1 MAVVINIRLLH
12 FHEEK
17 CWNVFGIDE
26 GVSGP
31 AAVSKPLR

>member
-1 MAVVINIRLLH
+1 MVAVMKITLLN

-26 GVSGP
+26 GVSRS
-31 AAVSKPLR
+31 AALSKPLR